1 VAGVAERDVSA
12 MLDVVAEG
20 ASADGLEPFPSSV
33 LVKLERVIRAAA
45 IVAYQLID
53 WPTGHCRL
61 LEQVQISGCVVPSSV
76 SEIASQISHQDPI
89 NHGRRRRERRVLKLS
104 DFYRRRELLR
114 LDFYRE
120 VWRPLGIDDSLRV
133 WLPGTSTQARAIVLE
148 RGGRNFTERDRTV
161 LHLLRLHLSRI
172 RLNAEF
178 RRRHAN
184 GASRLTEREA
194 EVLGWVARGKTNRE
208 ISTILFVSPH
218 TVRTHL
224 EHVFE
229 KLDVHTRTAA
239 IAKARFS

>member
-1 VAGVAERDVSA
+1 

-20 ASADGLEPFPSSV
+20 ASAGGLEPFPSSV
-33 LVKLERVIRAAA
+33 LVKLERVIRADA

-53 WPTGHCRL
+53 WPTGLCHL
-61 LEQVQISGCVVPSSV
+61 VEQVEIFGRVVPAPVVKIADQISD
-76 SEIASQISHQDPI
+76 QDPI

-161 LHLLRLHLSRI
+161 LQLLRLHLSKI

-184 GASRLTEREA
+184 GASSLTEREA

-208 ISTILFVSPH
+208 IGKILFVSPH

-229 KLDVHTRTAA
+229 KLDVHTRAAA
-239 IAKARFS
+239 IAKARLS